1 MCSQA
6 FLVVFAQQDMKKE
19 ALAFMDATERSR
31 TYYASSTSL
40 QTATKNAV
48 TPIDAHERHCPWT
61 QILLINLPERPRQ
74 VLVEPRQD

>member
-1 MCSQA
+1 
-6 FLVVFAQQDMKKE
+6 MKKE